1 MKVVMEKDL
10 NVVLV
15 KQYGKKE
22 LPLRVCNV
30 GVFI

>member
-10 NVVLV
+10 NAILV

-22 LPLRVCNV
+22 LPLRVYNV
-30 GVFI
+30 GVFV